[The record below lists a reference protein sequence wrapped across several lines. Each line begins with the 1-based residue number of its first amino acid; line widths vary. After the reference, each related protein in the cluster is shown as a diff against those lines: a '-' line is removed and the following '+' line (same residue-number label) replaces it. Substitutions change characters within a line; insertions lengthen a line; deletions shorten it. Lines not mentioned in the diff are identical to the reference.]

1 MEPPFA
7 NNLAPCNFISGDL
20 TVFKPKYLSLQITI
34 YATLLVSVKVY
45 RRAGLEKLVFD
56 QARARIL

>member
-7 NNLAPCNFISGDL
+7 NSLAPCNFISGDL

-34 YATLLVSVKVY
+34 YATLLVRQCES
-45 RRAGLEKLVFD
+45 LQES
-56 QARARIL
+56 RIREVRLRPG